1 MSGLHRLIFLLI
13 TLLMPFLRFN
23 TLSKEDQNI
32 LIRPIILDEVFLTT
46 KLMPRGK
53 NVGPNSL
60 NIEFCLFYEEAI
72 KDPSLF

>member
-23 TLSKEDQNI
+23 NLSKEDQNI
-32 LIRPIILDEVFLTT
+32 FIRPIILDEVFLTT

-60 NIEFCLFYEEAI
+60 NIEFRLFYEEAI